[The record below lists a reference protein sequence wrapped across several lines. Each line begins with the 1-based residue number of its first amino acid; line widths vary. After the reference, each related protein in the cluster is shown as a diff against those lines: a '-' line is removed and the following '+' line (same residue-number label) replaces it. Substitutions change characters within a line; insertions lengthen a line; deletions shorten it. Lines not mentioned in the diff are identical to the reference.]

1 MKGPSHNCGV
11 RRRGDRRWES
21 VPRRSRARRDTRS
34 EATARVPKGSTRR
47 GTGGSRLEAVAQSC
61 TDAEAVRWPARSAA
75 RPAERT
81 ARQRRSGVRP
91 RWFSA
96 GQDVFDCGFLQ
107 KVE

>member
-61 TDAEAVRWPARSAA
+61 TDAEAVRWPARSAQ
-75 RPAERT
+75 RSPADRT
-81 ARQRRSGVRP
+81 AGVPAALWSAAALVFSRSRR
-91 RWFSA
+91 
-96 GQDVFDCGFLQ
+96 L
-107 KVE
+107 